1 MICQRDNPAN
11 LPAFSPKG
19 TLRVTADRLSNS
31 HGSSD
36 YDRSDLNSNPTVWV
50 TGSGAKRVGRTV
62 AEHFARQG
70 YRVALHANTSREG
83 AMETLKHF
91 EGQGIQCMV
100 TQGDI
105 RSQESI
111 EQGVA
116 QIVDQFGRLD
126 AVVHCAA
133 VWDWSPLEQT
143 TEDQLRAQFEINTL
157 GAYHVARS
165 AGLAMV
171 PQPQG
176 GRIILIGD
184 WAVARPYANF
194 SAYFLGKGAIE
205 TLVRSMAVELATRN
219 PDIHVNGIMPGPVML
234 DPSITPERAEKILH
248 ASLIKRHGR
257 PEDIA
262 QAAYFLATQSFI
274 TGICLPVDGGRTI
287 WAPDEAESVAHPT
300 YQVDKDK

>member
-1 MICQRDNPAN
+1 
-11 LPAFSPKG
+11 
-19 TLRVTADRLSNS
+19 
-31 HGSSD
+31 
-36 YDRSDLNSNPTVWV
+36 V

-70 YRVALHANTSREG
+70 YRIALHANTSHEG
-83 AMETLKHF
+83 ALETLKHF

-105 RSQESI
+105 RSQESM
-111 EQGVA
+111 EQAVA
-116 QIVDQFGRLD
+116 KIVDQLGRLD

-143 TEDQLRAQFEINTL
+143 TEAQLRAQFEINTL

-165 AGLAMV
+165 AGLVMV
-171 PQPQG
+171 SQPQG

-234 DPSITPERAEKILH
+234 DPSITPERAAKILR

-300 YQVDKDK
+300 YQVDK

>member
-234 DPSITPERAEKILH
+234 DPSITPERAEKILR

-300 YQVDKDK
+300 YQVDQDK

>member
-83 AMETLKHF
+83 ALETLKHF

-300 YQVDKDK
+300 YQVDK

>member
-1 MICQRDNPAN
+1 
-11 LPAFSPKG
+11 
-19 TLRVTADRLSNS
+19 
-31 HGSSD
+31 
-36 YDRSDLNSNPTVWV
+36 
-50 TGSGAKRVGRTV
+50 
-62 AEHFARQG
+62 
-70 YRVALHANTSREG
+70 LHANTSREG
-83 AMETLKHF
+83 ALETLKHF

-143 TEDQLRAQFEINTL
+143 TEAQLRAQFEINTL

-171 PQPQG
+171 PQSQG

-234 DPSITPERAEKILH
+234 DPSITPERAEKILR